1 MNYDVDLP
9 QKSAGELFAET
20 ITLLTA
26 AQNSAIRPGQTAT
39 TSNLITKARSTLE
52 DALAQLGEERDVER
66 AEHEQYITTAKTWL
80 VRLRAAE
87 SELATLR
94 HVHQPVEVVG

>member
-1 MNYDVDLP
+1 MSYDVDLP
-9 QKSAGELFAET
+9 QKSAGELFADT

-52 DALAQLGEERDVER
+52 DALAQLGEERDAER
-66 AEHEQYITTAKTWL
+66 AEHEKYIATAKTWL
-80 VRLRAAE
+80 VRLHTAE

-94 HVHQPVEVVG
+94 HAHRSVEVAG